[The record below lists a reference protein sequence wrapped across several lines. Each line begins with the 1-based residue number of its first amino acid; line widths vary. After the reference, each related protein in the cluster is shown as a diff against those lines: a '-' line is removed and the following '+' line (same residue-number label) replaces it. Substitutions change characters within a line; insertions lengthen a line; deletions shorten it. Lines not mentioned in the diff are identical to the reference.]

1 MTGATNAGRRFV
13 FRPVGAFSLA
23 AAKAFVAS
31 FAPFMGPEAGAED
44 GDDCLVLAFLSD
56 DGRPVAVRL
65 HQTAERVVAD
75 VLEGDGGDG
84 LRAQVARILS
94 LDTDAG
100 PYEAIEDEVIT
111 RVRDQ
116 HPGLRPVHYPTP
128 YEAATWAVLI
138 QRTQR
143 VQAANIR
150 HKLAERHGAVVT
162 IDGVDH
168 LTAIPPDEMAAI
180 REVWGVPAVKV
191 PWLRAVGRAELEG
204 DLDAESLRAMDPAEA
219 LARLREIDGI
229 GPFGAELILVRGAA
243 APDVFAR
250 NEPLLHRVITHHYG
264 LADPSRADLVA
275 IAERWRPRRSW
286 ATFLLRQAT
295 PR

>member
-1 MTGATNAGRRFV
+1 M

-23 AAKAFVAS
+23 AAKTFVGG
-31 FAPFMGPEAGAED
+31 FAPFMRPDAVDED
-44 GDDCLVLAFLSD
+44 GDDRLVLAFLSD
-56 DGRPVAVRL
+56 DGLPVAVRL
-65 HQTAERVVAD
+65 QQTPERVVAD
-75 VLEGDGGDG
+75 VLEGGSGDG
-84 LRAQVARILS
+84 VRDQVARILA
-94 LDTDAG
+94 LDIDAG
-100 PYEAIEDEVIT
+100 PYEAIDDEVMV
-111 RVRDQ
+111 RVRDN
-116 HPGLRPVHYPTP
+116 HPGLRPVHFPTP
-128 YEAATWAVLI
+128 YEAATWAVLV
-138 QRTQR
+138 QRTQS

-150 HKLAERHGAVVT
+150 RKLAERHGAVVT
-162 IDGVDH
+162 IEGVDH

-191 PWLRAVGRAELEG
+191 PWLRAVARAELEG
-204 DLDAESLRAMDPAEA
+204 DLDPESLRAMDPAEA

-229 GPFGAELILVRGAA
+229 GPFGAELILVRGAG

-250 NEPLLHRVITHHYG
+250 NEPFLHRMITHHYG
-264 LADPSRADLVA
+264 LADLSRADLDA

>member
-1 MTGATNAGRRFV
+1 M
-13 FRPVGAFSLA
+13 
-23 AAKAFVAS
+23 
-31 FAPFMGPEAGAED
+31 
-44 GDDCLVLAFLSD
+44 
-56 DGRPVAVRL
+56 
-65 HQTAERVVAD
+65 
-75 VLEGDGGDG
+75 
-84 LRAQVARILS
+84 
-94 LDTDAG
+94 
-100 PYEAIEDEVIT
+100 
-111 RVRDQ
+111 
-116 HPGLRPVHYPTP
+116 
-128 YEAATWAVLI
+128 LI

-168 LTAIPPDEMAAI
+168 LTAIPPDEMVAI

-264 LADPSRADLVA
+264 LADPAGPISSPSPNAGDPAGPGPPSCSARPHPAEGLDALEAAPGIEPGYGALQVVRSGSPWTSANRTPGQRGGADVGGPQRTSPLVGWMWDD
-275 IAERWRPRRSW
+275 IADHRRS
-286 ATFLLRQAT
+286 R
-295 PR
+295 PVP

>member
-1 MTGATNAGRRFV
+1 M

-23 AAKAFVAS
+23 AAKVFIRS
-31 FAPFMGPEAGAED
+31 FAPFMRPETAAED
-44 GDDCLVLAFLSD
+44 GEDRLVLAFLSD

-75 VLEGDGGDG
+75 VREGDSGDG
-84 LRAQVARILS
+84 LREQVARILA
-94 LDTDAG
+94 LD
-100 PYEAIEDEVIT
+100 I
-111 RVRDQ
+111 
-116 HPGLRPVHYPTP
+116 
-128 YEAATWAVLI
+128 
-138 QRTQR
+138 
-143 VQAANIR
+143 
-150 HKLAERHGAVVT
+150 
-162 IDGVDH
+162 
-168 LTAIPPDEMAAI
+168 
-180 REVWGVPAVKV
+180 
-191 PWLRAVGRAELEG
+191 
-204 DLDAESLRAMDPAEA
+204 DAESLRAMDPAEA
-219 LARLREIDGI
+219 LVRLQEIDGI
-229 GPFGAELILVRGAA
+229 GPFGAELILVRGAS